1 MKKWIFTG
9 LVLIVLTTCF
19 ASAKE
24 KKQPK
29 PQSPKVKYP
38 LLLTV
43 DFNTA
48 APLKY
53 KFVSERHMTV
63 NFDPTGKYSRTGTG
77 GDPDKNEVYAEKLEM
92 DITYKALKVE
102 ASGYSTIEAT
112 CDSVKVTGN
121 TEGHSRKDAVESLA
135 GRSFTF
141 KVTPT
146 GKIADDSNF
155 VLLVKALG
163 AKAFTGEGQK
173 GKIKD
178 PDMIMDFVA
187 TQWRIWDSTASIK
200 KPLKGVKKDS
210 TWNSQLLVPMPF
222 VSKTGRD
229 VVYKLAGVVESNN
242 VSYADITSTYSLSKT
257 PPADAPMPYG
267 GSFQM
272 RGLFGF
278 LQAYKVLS
286 IDGTGK
292 QLFDIKKG
300 LIKSDI
306 QHYKT
311 EVSASIFGLGSDTV
325 EPNIKIDQTTTMT
338 LVE

>member
-1 MKKWIFTG
+1 
-9 LVLIVLTTCF
+9 
-19 ASAKE
+19 
-24 KKQPK
+24 
-29 PQSPKVKYP
+29 
-38 LLLTV
+38 
-43 DFNTA
+43 
-48 APLKY
+48 
-53 KFVSERHMTV
+53 MTL
-63 NFDPTGKYSRTGTG
+63 NFDPAGKYSKI
-77 GDPDKNEVYAEKLEM
+77 GDKDSEKDEVYVEKLEM
-92 DITYKALKVE
+92 DITYKALKVDP
-102 ASGYSTIEAT
+102 SGYSTIEAT
-112 CDSVKVTGN
+112 CDSAKVTGH
-121 TEGHSRKDAVESLA
+121 GRPDAAASLT

-155 VLLVKALG
+155 VSLVKAIG
-163 AKAFTGEGQK
+163 AKAFTGSGQK

-187 TQWRIWDSTASIK
+187 TQWRIWDSAASIQ

-210 TWNSQLLVPMPF
+210 KWNSQLLAPMPF
-222 VSKTGRD
+222 VSKVGRD

-272 RGLFGF
+272 RGTFGF
-278 LQAYKVLS
+278 LQGYKVLS
-286 IDGTGK
+286 ISGTGR

-300 LIKSDI
+300 LIKSDT

-311 EVSASIFGLGSDTV
+311 EVSASIFGLGSNTV

>member
-9 LVLIVLTTCF
+9 LVLIAIATCF

-53 KFVSERHMTV
+53 KFVSERHMTL
-63 NFDPTGKYSRTGTG
+63 NLDPTGKYSRTAAG
-77 GDPDKNEVYAEKLEM
+77 GDPGKDEVYVEKLEM
-92 DITYKALKVE
+92 DITYKALKVD
-102 ASGYSTIEAT
+102 SYGYSTIEAT
-112 CDSVKVTGN
+112 CDSAKVTGH
-121 TEGHSRKDAVESLA
+121 ERPDAAASLA

-141 KVTPT
+141 KITPT

-155 VLLVKALG
+155 VSLVKVLG
-163 AKAFTGEGQK
+163 AKAFIRIEGQK
-173 GKIKD
+173 GKIKN

-187 TQWRIWDSTASIK
+187 TQWRIWDSAASIQ

-210 TWNSQLLVPMPF
+210 KWNSQLLAPMPF
-222 VSKTGRD
+222 PSKVGRD
-229 VVYKLAGVVESNN
+229 VAYKLAGVVESNN
-242 VSYADITSTYSLSKT
+242 VYYADITSTYSLSKT
-257 PPADAPMPYG
+257 PPADAPMPYS

-272 RGLFGF
+272 RGTFGF
-278 LQAYKVLS
+278 LQGYKVLS
-286 IDGTGK
+286 INGTGR

-300 LIKSDI
+300 LIKSDT

-311 EVSASIFGLGSDTV
+311 EVSASIFGLGSNTV